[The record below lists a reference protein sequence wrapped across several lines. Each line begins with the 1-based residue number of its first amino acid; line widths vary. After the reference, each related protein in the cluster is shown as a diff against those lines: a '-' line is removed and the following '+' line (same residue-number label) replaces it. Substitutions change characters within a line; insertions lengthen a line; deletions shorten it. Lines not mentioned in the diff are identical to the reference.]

1 MGRDYREQARSH
13 ILLTHERRIEM
24 KNSPLVISAL
34 LASLLSACATHSTTP
49 QAAAPAAPAK
59 STQPLGFFVTST
71 GIGKGAD
78 LGGLAGADAHCQKLA
93 TAVGA
98 GNKTWHA
105 YLSTQAANGQPAINA
120 RDRIGTG
127 PWYNVR
133 GAKVAK
139 DVADLHGDELA
150 AARYGNNLS
159 RTTALTEKN
168 EPVKGAGDKP
178 NEHDILT
185 GSQTDGRAFTDAADH
200 TCSNYTSS
208 ATTGSAQVGHFDRTG
223 GGNISWNA
231 AHGSRGCSQEN
242 LIKTGGAGLLYCF
255 ALDHTEDTQTP
266 AIADVVAAG
275 TRIEFIKEG
284 FEGTEGPIALPD
296 GGFVFTETRAN
307 RITRIAEDGST
318 STFLENSNG
327 SNGLAFNAKGELV
340 TAQVLNPRVG
350 VVYPLGKEKVLADQF
365 EGVPFV
371 RPNDLVLSK
380 RGDIYF
386 TDSGAPPRAAD
397 GTQPVFTP
405 RPVVY
410 RITPEGKLLRIA
422 NDIERP
428 NGIQLSPDEKVL
440 YLANTLGE
448 YIFAYDVAADGSISG
463 KRNFARLEGFR
474 PNDSGVNSSGADG
487 LAIDAKGRLYV
498 ASTSGIQV
506 FSASGE
512 ALGIIPLPKAP
523 QNLAF
528 AGKDKNYLYIVG
540 RGAAYRIATL
550 TPGFAG
556 RAK

>member
-1 MGRDYREQARSH
+1 
-13 ILLTHERRIEM
+13 M
-24 KNSPLVISAL
+24 KRNPLVISAL
-34 LASLLSACATHSTTP
+34 LASLLSACATHQP
-49 QAAAPAAPAK
+49 AHQAQQPAAPAMQAK
-59 STQPLGFFVTST
+59 SQQPLGFFVTST

-78 LGGLAGADAHCQKLA
+78 LGGLVGADAHCQKLA

-105 YLSTQAANGQPAINA
+105 YLSTQAANGQPAVNA
-120 RDRIGTG
+120 RDRIGSG

-139 DVADLHGDELA
+139 DVADLHGDELV

-168 EPVKGAGDKP
+168 ESVKGAGDKP

-185 GSQTDGRAFTDAADH
+185 GSQTDGRAFTDVADH

-208 ATTGSAQVGHFDRTG
+208 VTTGSAQVGHFDRTG

-242 LIKTGGAGLLYCF
+242 LVKTGGAGLLYCF

-284 FEGTEGPIALPD
+284 FEGTEGPIALPE

-307 RITRIAEDGST
+307 RITRIADDGST

-340 TAQVLNPRVG
+340 TVQVLNPRVG
-350 VVYPLGKEKVLADQF
+350 VVYPSGKEKVLADQF

-386 TDSGAPPRAAD
+386 TDSGAAPRN
-397 GTQPVFTP
+397 QPQTVVP
-405 RPVVY
+405 RPAVY

-440 YLANTLGE
+440 YVANTLGE

-463 KRNFARLEGFR
+463 KRNFAKLDGYRKTDNGNF
-474 PNDSGVNSSGADG
+474 SSGADG

-506 FSASGE
+506 FSAAGE

-528 AGKDKNYLYIVG
+528 AGKDKSYLYIVG
-540 RGAAYRIATL
+540 RGAAYRIAVL

>member
-1 MGRDYREQARSH
+1 MTKKTFA
-13 ILLTHERRIEM
+13 
-24 KNSPLVISAL
+24 ISAL
-34 LASLLSACATHSTTP
+34 LSSMLLGCAAHTLAP
-49 QAAAPAAPAK
+49 QVAAAPQLQAK
-59 STQPLGFFVTST
+59 PNQPLGFFVTSEPV
-71 GIGKGAD
+71 GKGAD

-120 RDRIGTG
+120 RDRIGSG

-133 GAKVAK
+133 GQKIAK

-150 AARYGNNLS
+150 AARLGNNLS

-168 EPVKGAGDKP
+168 EAVKGAGDKP

-208 ATTGSAQVGHFDRTG
+208 AAGTGSAQVGHFDRTG

-255 ALDHTEDTQTP
+255 AIDHTEDTQTP

-275 TRIEFIKEG
+275 TRIEFIKDG
-284 FEGTEGPIALPD
+284 FKGTEGPIALPD
-296 GGFVFTETRAN
+296 GGFVFTETQAN
-307 RITRIAEDGST
+307 RITRINEDGST
-318 STFLENSNG
+318 TVFLENSNG
-327 SNGLAFNAKGELV
+327 SNGLAFNASGELV
-340 TAQVLNPRVG
+340 TVQVKEPRVG
-350 VVYPLGKEKVLADQF
+350 IVYPQGKEKVLTEQF
-365 EGVPFV
+365 ESVAYV
-371 RPNDLVLSK
+371 RPNDLVLSAT

-386 TDSGAPPRAAD
+386 TDSGAAPAGQA
-397 GTQPVFTP
+397 QVTP
-405 RPVVY
+405 RPAVY
-410 RITPEGKLLRIA
+410 RIKPNGEVVRIA

-428 NGIQLSPDEKVL
+428 NGIQLSPDEKTL
-440 YLANTLGE
+440 YVANTLGE
-448 YIFAYDVAADGSISG
+448 YIFAYDVAADGSISN
-463 KRNFARLEGFR
+463 KRNFAKLDGFR
-474 PNDSGVNSSGADG
+474 KTDNGTYSSGADG

-498 ASTSGIQV
+498 ASTAGIQV
-506 FSASGE
+506 FSADGS
-512 ALGIIPLPKAP
+512 ALGTIPLPKAP

-528 AGKDKNYLYIVG
+528 AGKDKKSLYVVG
-540 RGAAYRIATL
+540 RGAAYRIAVQ
-550 TPGFAG
+550 TPGFGG